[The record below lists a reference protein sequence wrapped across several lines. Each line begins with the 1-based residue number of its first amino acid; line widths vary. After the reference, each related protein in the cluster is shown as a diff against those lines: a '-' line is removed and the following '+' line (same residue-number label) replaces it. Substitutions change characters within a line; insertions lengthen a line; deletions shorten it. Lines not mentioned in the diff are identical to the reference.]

1 LRQNLIILISS
12 NLSSEQ
18 RKMSEAIILFSVKD
32 HDYFGMANQYV
43 AEAFF
48 MFKDIADITSDNGSI
63 KQLHLTLTRPQN
75 EGLRFKI
82 IFVVK
87 FLIFKISLDMEA
99 VKALQYR
106 VGDKLAKDFLKKLK
120 TKKVDTQAR

>member
-1 LRQNLIILISS
+1 
-12 NLSSEQ
+12 
-18 RKMSEAIILFSVKD
+18 MSDAIILFSVKD
-32 HDYFGMANQYV
+32 HDYFGYANQYV

-48 MFKDIADITSDNGSI
+48 MFKDIVDITSDTGSI

-75 EGLRFKI
+75 EGIKFKL
-82 IFVVK
+82 FLTVK
-87 FLIFKISLDMEA
+87 FLIILFLDMEA